1 MGFADRITTTTK
13 AGAGAAAWLAYLGF
27 TARPLGGDPWAQALL
42 VFHALVLVPLALDV
56 LVERRDDMGDRVKGL
71 VRAQRLQFPAAM
83 LLAAAFWLQPGW
95 AALAAALPWMATTVL
110 LAMVAVQRIVRDG
123 AARPMHRLCGDAGLL
138 FLAVGGVWMAV
149 DRAGWLPV
157 RSHGSLGTL
166 LAGHFCATGFLLPL
180 AAGWVLRQMP
190 ESRFAARG
198 AVGVVLAVPAAA
210 VGLAMT
216 WLGAGPTIEAAS
228 GWALALSGMI
238 VAILHVRLATDLKG
252 ALPARGLLALAGAA
266 LFFGL
271 LLAGLHASRGL
282 VAPVPWLG
290 EPWLRTLFSSINAFG
305 FGLAAVLSWRLVAMN
320 ADNASRIIRTGS

>member
-1 MGFADRITTTTK
+1 MAFADRITTTTK
-13 AGAGAAAWLAYLGF
+13 AGAGAAAWFAYLGF
-27 TARPLGGDPWAQALL
+27 TARPWGGDTWAQALL

-56 LVERRDDMGDRVKGL
+56 LVERRDDMGAQVKGL
-71 VRAQRLQFPAAM
+71 GRAQRLQFPAA
-83 LLAAAFWLQPGW
+83 LFLAAAFWLPPGW
-95 AALAAALPWMATTVL
+95 PALAAALPWMATTVL
-110 LAMVAVQRIVRDG
+110 LATAAVQRIARDG

-138 FLAVGGVWMAV
+138 YLAAGGVWIMV
-149 DRAGWLPV
+149 DRAGWPPI
-157 RSHGSLGTL
+157 RTQGSLGTL
-166 LAGHFCATGFLLPL
+166 LAWHFGSAGILLPL

-198 AVGVVLAVPAAA
+198 AVGVVMAVPATA

-282 VAPVPWLG
+282 MAPVPWLN
-290 EPWLRTLFSSINAFG
+290 EPWLRTLIGSLQAFG
-305 FGLAAVLSWRLVAMN
+305 FGLAAVLGWRLVVP
-320 ADNASRIIRTGS
+320 R